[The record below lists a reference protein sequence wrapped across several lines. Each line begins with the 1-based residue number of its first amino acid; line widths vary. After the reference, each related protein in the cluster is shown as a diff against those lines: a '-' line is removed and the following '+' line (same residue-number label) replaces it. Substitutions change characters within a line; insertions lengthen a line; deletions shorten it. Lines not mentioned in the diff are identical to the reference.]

1 MPKKPCCTKEEKA
14 LGKLA
19 QKIAKVVKLKPKK
32 KTMIQPPKVYMEN
45 NTWTSRGSYFEPQ
58 HIQMTRAQL
67 NPYAPMSK
75 NVLSLSDIQNLFSGA
90 PPTAQSQD
98 LQDMMLESRLK
109 ELDKYKPPKNPK
121 GKSPEEKALEK
132 VKVRTKYDDE
142 FERNLK
148 INAMKREEKKGEII
162 YPQDRL
168 KEEQNKYMEH
178 LRNLGRPLTVDEME
192 VLTQMN
198 APFNI
203 PQTQSENIPQTS
215 MTPLLDAYGKLPREI
230 STQTDFYN
238 ETPFEIKKETK
249 DASNQYGE
257 IKIEKDYNIRN
268 DKEQLIKYALD
279 NGYYGT
285 DEIGELNKM
294 SKAEILKEIKEM
306 DEPEEEPA
314 PAPKPEEKKP
324 IKIEKDYN
332 IRNVKIEKDYNIR
345 KSDKYKVIN
354 QGFTKFTTTG
364 IKIQPSKMVESTA
377 LKLTRHWKLKET
389 KPNKLGKI
397 VRMTLDDLRDQI
409 RDYEKLNNITEE
421 QRVKIIVD

>member
-19 QKIAKVVKLKPKK
+19 QKIAKTVKLKPKRK
-32 KTMIQPPKVYMEN
+32 IAQPPKVYMEN
-45 NTWTSRGSYFEPQ
+45 NTWTSRGAYFEPQ
-58 HIQMTRAQL
+58 HIQMTKAPL

-75 NVLSLSDIQNLFSGA
+75 NALSLSDIQNLFSGA
-90 PPTAQSQD
+90 PTAPSLD

-142 FERNLK
+142 YERNLRL
-148 INAMKREEKKGEII
+148 NAMKREEKKQEII

-168 KEEQNKYMEH
+168 KEEQNKYTEH

-238 ETPFEIKKETK
+238 ETPYEVKKETK
-249 DASNQYGE
+249 DASNQYEEPKPKAEE
-257 IKIEKDYNIRN
+257 IKLENLYKIRN
-268 DKEQLIKYALD
+268 NKEEVIKIYLRDYSYD
-279 NGYYGT
+279 NAEDMKRLY
-285 DEIGELNKM
+285 KM
-294 SKAEILKEIKEM
+294 SREDIIKEM
-306 DEPEEEPA
+306 EELDAMSSDEEKPEPA
-314 PAPKPEEKKP
+314 PAPAPKVEEKT
-324 IKIEKDYN
+324 
-332 IRNVKIEKDYNIR
+332 
-345 KSDKYKVIN
+345 DKYKVIT

-364 IKIQPSKMVESTA
+364 IKIQPSKMLESTA

-389 KPNKLGKI
+389 KPNKLGKM
-397 VRMTLDDLRDQI
+397 VRMTLDDLRNQI

>member
-32 KTMIQPPKVYMEN
+32 KTAMQPKIRMES

-75 NVLSLSDIQNLFSGA
+75 NTLSLSDIQNLFSGA
-90 PPTAQSQD
+90 PTAQSQD
-98 LQDMMLESRLK
+98 LQDMVLESRLK

-148 INAMKREEKKGEII
+148 INAMKREEKKQEII

-168 KEEQNKYMEH
+168 KEEQNKYMYH

-203 PQTQSENIPQTS
+203 PQTS
-215 MTPLLDAYGKLPREI
+215 MTPLLDAYGNLPREI

-249 DASNQYGE
+249 DASNQYEEPKPKEETKEASNQYEEPKPKEETKEE
-257 IKIEKDYNIRN
+257 I
-268 DKEQLIKYALD
+268 IKYALD

-306 DEPEEEPA
+306 DEMDEPEEEPKPA
-314 PAPKPEEKKP
+314 PAPAPT
-324 IKIEKDYN
+324 
-332 IRNVKIEKDYNIR
+332 
-345 KSDKYKVIN
+345 DKYKVIT

-364 IKIQPSKMVESTA
+364 IKIQPSKMLESTA
-377 LKLTRHWKLKET
+377 LKLIRHWKLKET
-389 KPNKLGKI
+389 KPNKLGKM
-397 VRMTLDDLRDQI
+397 VRMTLDDLRNQI